1 MNIRMHIFDQH
12 AFIGASGTVA
22 SLALQNVNTIM
33 SILVATATLVYM
45 ITLTVRE
52 IRKMKQPE

>member
-1 MNIRMHIFDQH
+1 M
-12 AFIGASGTVA
+12 A